1 MAIAQLP
8 DMIRGFGPVKDA
20 NRAKAE
26 KERRTLLS
34 RLAATPLP
42 VAAE

>member
-20 NRAKAE
+20 NRAKAQE
-26 KERRTLLS
+26 QRRTLLP
-34 RLAATPLP
+34 RLAAAPVP